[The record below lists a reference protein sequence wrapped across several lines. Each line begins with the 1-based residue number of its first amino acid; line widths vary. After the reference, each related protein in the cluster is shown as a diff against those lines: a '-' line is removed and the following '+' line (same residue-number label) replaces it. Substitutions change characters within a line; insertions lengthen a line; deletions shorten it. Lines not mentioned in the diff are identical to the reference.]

1 MLERAA
7 RFESFTRAAE
17 ELKVTESAVSRQI
30 QALEDR
36 LGVSLFQRI
45 SKRVVLTP
53 DGDRYVRE
61 IRNEL
66 QAIERATKYIASR
79 AGGMEVIELA
89 VVPTFATQWL
99 IPRLPLFKERHPR
112 IIVNMHSRPEIFHF
126 LDSPFDAA
134 IYFGEAPWSGHE
146 SIPLLS
152 EGPSVPACS
161 PAFQFAAEIRAP
173 EELLR
178 KPLLHLASRPDAWP
192 DWFSPDDES
201 LRRKASIGPRYEL
214 FSMVTRAAIGGLG
227 VAVVP
232 EMMIHDEIARG
243 LLMALPLRSAA
254 PGTSGGSYF
263 LAHRPRLEGKVELF
277 VDWLWEQCAGDAKC
291 IRSNFSS
298 MGKKDSLAT

>member
-1 MLERAA
+1 MRLPSLTALQMLESAA
-7 RFESFTRAAE
+7 RFESFTRAAK

-30 QALEDR
+30 QTLEDR

-45 SKRVVLTP
+45 GKRVVLTP

-66 QAIERATKYIASR
+66 KAIERATKNIASR

-99 IPRLPLFKERHPR
+99 IPRLPSFRQCHPR
-112 IIVNMHSRPEIFHF
+112 IIVNMHSRPETFHF

-134 IYFGEAPWSGHE
+134 IYFGETPWAGHD
-146 SIPLLS
+146 SIRLIS

-161 PAFQFAAEIRAP
+161 PTFQFEAEIRDRD
-173 EELLR
+173 ELLR

-192 DWFSPDDES
+192 DWFSPVDET
-201 LRRKASIGPRYEL
+201 LRRKASVGPRYEL

-232 EMMIHDEIARG
+232 EMMIRDEIARG
-243 LLMALPLRSAA
+243 LLVALPFCSAA
-254 PGTSGGSYF
+254 RDPSNGSYF
-263 LAHRPRLEGKVELF
+263 LAHRQRLEEKVSLF
-277 VDWLWEQCAGDAKC
+277 IDWLQQQCVA
-291 IRSNFSS
+291 
-298 MGKKDSLAT
+298 